1 MRSSALLWGLCL
13 GCAAALAAAVGCKTS
28 TAAGGAGSADG
39 GMMMTSDGGA
49 MGAMGGMADAGS
61 SMAREM
67 GQGAGTAAGTVASGV
82 RSAGE
87 AMADAGG
94 QAATTAADA
103 ARQAAAGAKEGAA
116 AAMDAGTTMGG
127 ADAATAAP
135 AGPTDPQIAAIAVA
149 ANDVDIAA
157 AKMAKKQTKN
167 AKVRQFA
174 NLMIKDHTSVNKQA
188 GALVKKLGV
197 TPEENDTSRS
207 LRKGGDDN
215 MASLK
220 SLKGKDFD
228 KAYAQHEVDY
238 HQQVLDAINNVL
250 IPNAK
255 NEELKTLLQKVGP
268 VVQEHLDHAKQLVE
282 DLSK

>member
-13 GCAAALAAAVGCKTS
+13 GCAAALAAVVGCKTS

-157 AKMAKKQTKN
+157 AKIAKKQTKN

-174 NLMIKDHTSVNKQA
+174 NLMIKDHT
-188 GALVKKLGV
+188 ALDGEAQKLGIS
-197 TPEENDTSRS
+197 PEDNDTSRS
-207 LRKGGDDN
+207 LQQGAQEALDK
-215 MASLK
+215 LQ
-220 SLKGKDFD
+220 SLKGKEFD
-228 KAYAQHEVDY
+228 VAYVDNEVSS
-238 HQQVLDAINNVL
+238 HQKVLQSIDDTL

-255 NEELKTLLQKVGP
+255 DAGLKALLQKAREKVAH
-268 VVQEHLDHAKQLVE
+268 HLEMAQKLQSSLAR
-282 DLSK
+282 